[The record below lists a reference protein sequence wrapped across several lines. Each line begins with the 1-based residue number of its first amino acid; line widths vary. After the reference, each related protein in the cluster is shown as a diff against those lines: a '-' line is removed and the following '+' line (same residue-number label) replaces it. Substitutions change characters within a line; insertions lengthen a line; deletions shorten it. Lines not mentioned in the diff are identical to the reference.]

1 VNTLQRFR
9 FAVILLIMLGIPP
22 PPLIAAAAAEN
33 PQLIARKLQAAYEDT
48 AGLVAD
54 FRQHTTM
61 PVNRH
66 EQSGSGTVVFL
77 KPGHMRWDYYTPD
90 RQVIISDGETITM
103 YFEKTKQMIVT
114 AAKEY
119 LQSDVTYSFFSGQ
132 GNILKDFTISAVG
145 DLQGETKDS
154 QVIQLV
160 PKVANP
166 RISRLYVWV
175 ASDTS
180 MITRIRM
187 IDHFDTITDF
197 FFDHIKRFRN
207 KDTKGPV
214 FDPQLFTFNPPPG
227 TEIIYQ

>member
-1 VNTLQRFR
+1 MRISPFFR
-9 FAVILLIMLGIPP
+9 FTALLLIMLVISP
-22 PPLIAAAAAEN
+22 PPLIAAAAAED
-33 PQLIARKLQAAYEDT
+33 PQLVARKLQAVYDDT
-48 AGLVAD
+48 TGLVAD
-54 FRQHTTM
+54 FRQHTAM
-61 PVNRH
+61 PMNRH

-90 RQVIISDGETITM
+90 RQVMISDGKTITM

-119 LQSDVTYSFFSGQ
+119 LQSDVTYSFFSGR
-132 GNILKDFTISAVG
+132 GNILKDFTISAAD
-145 DLQGETKDS
+145 DLQGKTKDS

-160 PKVANP
+160 PKEANP

-175 ASDTS
+175 ATDTS

-187 IDHFDTITDF
+187 VDYFDTITDF
-197 FFDHIKRFRN
+197 FFDHIKRVRSE
-207 KDTKGPV
+207 DTKGPV